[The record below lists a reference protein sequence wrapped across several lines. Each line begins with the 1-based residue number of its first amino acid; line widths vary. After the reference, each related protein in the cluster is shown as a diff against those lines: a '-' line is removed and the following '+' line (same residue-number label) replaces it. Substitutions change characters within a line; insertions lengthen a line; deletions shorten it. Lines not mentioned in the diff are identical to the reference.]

1 MKSPVVFPNKSE
13 PASNNAGGIEAF
25 KGNESR
31 QKQAQRQRRQHK
43 TGKMKNDNDKTT
55 TFDQAMNAPTRHAA
69 AEHIPAADTKEKTGT
84 YLPDFTDIE
93 EVRRAFIASEIF
105 NRKY

>member
-1 MKSPVVFPNKSE
+1 
-13 PASNNAGGIEAF
+13 
-25 KGNESR
+25 
-31 QKQAQRQRRQHK
+31 
-43 TGKMKNDNDKTT
+43 MKNDNDKTT

-69 AEHIPAADTKEKTGT
+69 AEHIPDADTKEKTGT